1 MTKLSKL
8 EVPLVQDDLKYPET
22 IFQIAN
28 TLDILH
34 QSIRHVFDHVNK
46 SIGRTRKSLL
56 RIEERNNIVSAKIE
70 HLRSIQKSVTI
81 TSKSKFPYVDRENFS
96 VDFQVPPKIQ
106 IDKLPAELG
115 ALDTATPADIDSKL
129 KFYHVKTGDD
139 MLHKNVE
146 LVSEENL
153 GKLPGHIE
161 SITSCMLFNTSENVY
176 DKYIIVDPLSSK
188 QGVKPLSSLQD
199 NVLKMEDAPKSLLQ
213 EDDVLL
219 KKQTFVYSPSVEEI
233 PVIELPVDLPDLM
246 GFADDFRYTGE
257 NVVSEKTVTPS
268 QDSIPPINTNEP
280 VLKSP
285 PEPKPNPTTQTN
297 VQQISQPDVSSKFD
311 KKEDAVISPTVVPPP
326 PPPPPMNPS
335 PMLPPT
341 PEPSSL
347 HANLMQAIRNAGGKG
362 NAKLKTVDRETSSVT
377 VSAAGKTP
385 TAPSGGDLMSDLAA
399 KLSLRRKGISGS
411 KENGGGSLMDKL
423 LLNIP
428 PPPVQGGG
436 SSESEEEEQ
445 DEADW
450 DD

>member
-28 TLDILH
+28 TLDILD
-34 QSIRHVFDHVNK
+34 QAIRHVFDHVNK
-46 SIGRTRKSLL
+46 SIGRTRQSLH

-70 HLRSIQKSVTI
+70 QLRTIQKSVTI
-81 TSKSKFPYVDRENFS
+81 TSKSKYPYVERES
-96 VDFQVPPKIQ
+96 LSIEFQIPPKIQ
-106 IDKLPAELG
+106 HDKLPAGLG
-115 ALDTATPADIDSKL
+115 AMDSATQGDIDSKL

-146 LVSEENL
+146 LVSEESL

-188 QGVKPLSSLQD
+188 QGVKPASSLQD

-257 NVVSEKTVTPS
+257 NFVPEKTA
-268 QDSIPPINTNEP
+268 
-280 VLKSP
+280 
-285 PEPKPNPTTQTN
+285 KPNRGECYLSGRVLPSLVAYYTTKN
-297 VQQISQPDVSSKFD
+297 NLIF
-311 KKEDAVISPTVVPPP
+311 
-326 PPPPPMNPS
+326 N
-335 PMLPPT
+335 L
-341 PEPSSL
+341 
-347 HANLMQAIRNAGGKG
+347 ANETLASH
-362 NAKLKTVDRETSSVT
+362 LKTT
-377 VSAAGKTP
+377 
-385 TAPSGGDLMSDLAA
+385 
-399 KLSLRRKGISGS
+399 
-411 KENGGGSLMDKL
+411 
-423 LLNIP
+423 
-428 PPPVQGGG
+428 
-436 SSESEEEEQ
+436 
-445 DEADW
+445 
-450 DD
+450 